1 MTSAVAELLKP
12 DRKRVVAALTF
23 PGLIE
28 LSGYLWLH
36 LLVPPDAMIAP
47 APKLPLI
54 TLVVSYLLSAV
65 IYYPFVCSG
74 VVLLEYRWRRERIPA
89 GLKKLAVA
97 GIILLNPL
105 SLRIIVFLPFI
116 ILSLFTPA
124 QGLYV
129 EEVIPGAPA
138 AEFDNKFL
146 EGRTIYML
154 NETEVKTID
163 DARKFLASAKDGDLV
178 VITTRDASSGSLF
191 LRKCNSIGI
200 NDICIG
206 IKVKDGTGAEA
217 VL

>member
-1 MTSAVAELLKP
+1 MPSTIAELLKP
-12 DRKRVVAALTF
+12 DRKKVIAALAF
-23 PGLIE
+23 PLLIE

-47 APKLPLI
+47 APRLPLI
-54 TLVVSYLLSAV
+54 TLVVSYLFSAV
-65 IYYPFVCSG
+65 IYYPFVCSV
-74 VVLLEYRWRRERIPA
+74 VVLLEYRWRGEKIPG

-105 SLRIIVFLPFI
+105 SLRIIVLLPFI
-116 ILSLFTPA
+116 ILSLFKPV

-129 EEVIPGAPA
+129 EEVIPGSPA
-138 AEFDNKFL
+138 AEFDKFL

-163 DARKFLASAKDGDLV
+163 DARKFLASANEGDLV
-178 VITTRDASSGSLF
+178 TIITRDASRGFVF
-191 LRKCNSIGI
+191 LRRCESIGI

-206 IKVKDGTGAEA
+206 IRVKDGTGAEA